1 MRRSN
6 AAVVNAVSMGLG
18 LIEMA
23 VFGCACY
30 GFPYIQYILAEE
42 KLFMTEY
49 CTEEEILVTEMKN

>member
-23 VFGCACY
+23 VLGCACL
-30 GFPYIQYILAEE
+30 GFPYIQYILEEE

-49 CTEEEILVTEMKN
+49 CTEEEILATEMKK

>member
-1 MRRSN
+1 
-6 AAVVNAVSMGLG
+6 MGLG

-30 GFPYIQYILAEE
+30 GFPYIQYILEEE